1 MGKYRIKEYDG
12 KGWIVEY
19 KKSVWGFFG
28 LVHRWRHVTHYMGL
42 ESTPYYYS
50 TPEEA
55 RDGALVGVM
64 IWAVALTLMDET
76 GGEKWA

>member
-19 KKSVWGFFG
+19 KESVWGFFG

-55 RDGALVGVM
+55 RDGAL
-64 IWAVALTLMDET
+64 DEIK
-76 GGEKWA
+76 GEINFTFYYPWMA